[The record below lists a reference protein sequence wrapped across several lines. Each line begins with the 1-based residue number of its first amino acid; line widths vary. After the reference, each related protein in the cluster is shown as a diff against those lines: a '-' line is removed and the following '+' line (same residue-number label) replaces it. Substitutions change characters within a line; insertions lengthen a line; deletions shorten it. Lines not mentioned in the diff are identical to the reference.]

1 MAKDKV
7 TTEFG
12 SLVFSD
18 SDMRERLP
26 KPTYKE
32 LSRVIKEGVPIDLD
46 IANEVAHAMK
56 EWALERGATHFTQ
69 ARSTTASSH
78 HRMMAR

>member
-1 MAKDKV
+1 MPKDKV
-7 TTEFG
+7 TEEYG

-18 SDMRERLP
+18 AVMQERLP

-32 LSRVIKEGVPIDLD
+32 LSKVIHEGKTLDLD

-56 EWALERGATHFTQ
+56 
-69 ARSTTASSH
+69 
-78 HRMMAR
+78 